1 MYLPAKAF
9 SRAFAHAIGVYV
21 FRPFFEFLGSFFRC
35 LESTLNGTFHI
46 YFTSIIIRIDAK
58 RMCISILLI

>member
-21 FRPFFEFLGSFFRC
+21 FRPFFEFLGSFFNC
-35 LESTLNGTFHI
+35 LESTLKGI
-46 YFTSIIIRIDAK
+46 PLMSISPA
-58 RMCISILLI
+58 